1 MNGKTFSAR
10 RGSSSWLL
18 RAVRAIIFGNTQMS
32 RLDLVGPSML
42 CFPVSLLTATALIES
57 IKQVIRRRLS
67 FAMLNAPAE
76 SPKSTSDCPMRHA
89 APGGALQSNVEHE
102 SSEVESEILRKTS
115 AVFKDIR
122 EVLDLSTVRRLYVR
136 LFFYILTHPRRRLMS
151 VRDGSNWCDRPQRSR
166 FARSTF

>member
-122 EVLDLSTVRRLYVR
+122 EVLELSTVRRFVCSVVL
-136 LFFYILTHPRRRLMS
+136 LHP
-151 VRDGSNWCDRPQRSR
+151 NPPQEKTDECERW
-166 FARSTF
+166 